1 MNVGREHVRGRGA
14 EGKQEAVSFT
24 PQSYTHNTPTHALT
38 HTHTRTHTCTRSHGL
53 APLFTHSLRLQAPQP
68 HPCCR
73 GQIREADP
81 DGFFF
86 DHTLAEGESDCE
98 EDPFSNGYLTED
110 EIVFDE
116 DYVPAYVLAGT

>member
-1 MNVGREHVRGRGA
+1 MRGRGA

>member
-1 MNVGREHVRGRGA
+1 MGIILKHVICVFSFKNSRE
-14 EGKQEAVSFT
+14 
-24 PQSYTHNTPTHALT
+24 
-38 HTHTRTHTCTRSHGL
+38 
-53 APLFTHSLRLQAPQP
+53 
-68 HPCCR
+68 
-73 GQIREADP
+73 IREADP

-116 DYVPAYVLAGT
+116 DYVPAYVVAGTCTHHFLLGEGWPW